1 MWNAEVSIIDSMKD
15 ILETTALYMSC
26 ESKILCDTSTGPQ
39 ANIFARQGID
49 RLISV
54 AIKNS

>member
-1 MWNAEVSIIDSMKD
+1 MKD

-49 RLISV
+49 RLLSV